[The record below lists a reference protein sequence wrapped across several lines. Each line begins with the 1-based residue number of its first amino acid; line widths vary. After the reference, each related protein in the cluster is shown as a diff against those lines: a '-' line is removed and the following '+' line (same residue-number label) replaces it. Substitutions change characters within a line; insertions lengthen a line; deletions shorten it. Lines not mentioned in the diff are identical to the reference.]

1 MSGLYF
7 FREVKLMACIYYM
20 FKPGEEG
27 SGYIGQ
33 DGGETYDRIY
43 QHVYDGYRPAKRYGS
58 ELLVQDNGA
67 SGLAYAVFEDQNFGI
82 KQEVMDAFHEVWEL
96 EDKSLLGELDLAEIM
111 HIILSRS
118 SGWNLSDANIQIGG
132 QNQIKLRLKNYDAI
146 ENALLSLGKEFELDT
161 SDFTNL
167 SKEITVSRFLQAREY
182 QLLIAPIEFRLLKT
196 FINTQLYQ
204 IYYDK
209 NFVQTVI
216 NSGFATN
223 DKPLK
228 KYMENIIN
236 NMLGKWN
243 EAIQRAFGGQDYIP
257 QINLNDINTDV
268 LFQQIVTW
276 IQERYN
282 KQKFKKIAQ
291 NQGIFSA
298 LKYIYTSLNN
308 DKKTI
313 KLKFSIPQLE
323 NIQTQNHPQPKWLKL
338 LYQQANEIHS
348 HVTRAVQSPKL
359 QVINRVKEAA
369 YDGFA
374 YDVGIAIKDWKSR
387 IDPINPYFGNGIQFD
402 TSLYTA
408 IREKFFPNANKWKG
422 NSFDMTYR
430 SLMTLYNTRHN
441 QSLWYSWQD
450 NFVYSYGGKFVY
462 PGIGRLW
469 NTISAFQSIGS
480 TDDLQ
485 WF

>member
-1 MSGLYF
+1 
-7 FREVKLMACIYYM
+7 MACIYYM

-43 QHVYDGYRPAKRYGS
+43 QHVYDGYRPAKRYGA
-58 ELLVQDNGA
+58 EDLVQRNGA
-67 SGLAYAVFEDQNFGI
+67 SGLAYAVFEDDNFGI
-82 KQEVMDAFHEVWEL
+82 NQEVMDAFHEVWEL
-96 EDKSLLGELDLAEIM
+96 EDQSLIGKLDLAEIM

-132 QNQIKLRLKNYDAI
+132 QNQIKLRLKNYDEI
-146 ENALLSLGKEFELDT
+146 ENALTALGAEFKLEER
-161 SDFTNL
+161 DFSNL

-182 QLLIAPIEFRLLKT
+182 QLLIAPIEFRLLKI
-196 FINTQLYQ
+196 FINTQLYR
-204 IYYDK
+204 IYQDT
-209 NFVQTVI
+209 NFVQTII
-216 NSGFATN
+216 NSGFSTN
-223 DKPLK
+223 DPQSK
-228 KYMENIIN
+228 KYMQKIIN
-236 NMLGKWN
+236 DMLDQWN
-243 EAIQRAFGGQDYIP
+243 NAIQRAFGGQSYIP
-257 QINLNDINTDV
+257 KINLNDINTNV
-268 LFQQIVTW
+268 LFIQVVKW
-276 IQERYN
+276 IRERFN
-282 KQKFKKIAQ
+282 KQKFQKIAYDK
-291 NQGIFSA
+291 GIFSA

-308 DKKTI
+308 DNKTI
-313 KLKFSIPQLE
+313 QLKFSIPQLE

-338 LYQQANEIHS
+338 LHQQANEIHS
-348 HVTRAVQSPKL
+348 HVTEAVQSPKL
-359 QVINRVKEAA
+359 QVMNRVKEAA

-374 YDVGIAIKDWKSR
+374 YDVNIAIKDWESR
-387 IDPINPYFGNGIQFD
+387 IDPLNPYFGNGIQFD

-408 IREKFFPNANKWKG
+408 IKNRFFQESANWKG

-462 PGIGRLW
+462 PGINRLW
-469 NTISAFQSIGS
+469 GTISAFQSIGS